1 MDDRMIHKRFRIDA
15 ETEMRI
21 RELAEILGVSQ
32 SAVIRILIK
41 NSILQLHDKDGY
53 WYSEQISKCEDDR
66 QDAT

>member
-15 ETEMRI
+15 EMDMRI
-21 RELAEILGVSQ
+21 RELSEILGVSQ

-53 WYSEQISKCEDDR
+53 WYSEQISKCEDNR